1 VTAIRLTARL
11 NLRLLAMMKATEAV
25 SALAAL
31 AQEHRLA
38 IFRLLVQAGPEGM
51 APSKI
56 QSRLRLAAPTLS
68 FHLAQLKQAGLVRV
82 LRSGRSLIYTAD
94 YKSMKTL
101 VGFLMQNCCGRETVS
116 ATHF

>member
-1 VTAIRLTARL
+1 MRLST
-11 NLRLLAMMKATEAV
+11 MMKATEAV

-56 QSRLRLAAPTLS
+56 KSRLRLAAPTLS

-82 LRSGRSLIYTAD
+82 LRSGRSRIYTAD
-94 YKSMKTL
+94 YQSMKTL
-101 VGFLMQNCCGRETVS
+101 VGFLTQNCCGREH
-116 ATHF
+116 ARCPRR